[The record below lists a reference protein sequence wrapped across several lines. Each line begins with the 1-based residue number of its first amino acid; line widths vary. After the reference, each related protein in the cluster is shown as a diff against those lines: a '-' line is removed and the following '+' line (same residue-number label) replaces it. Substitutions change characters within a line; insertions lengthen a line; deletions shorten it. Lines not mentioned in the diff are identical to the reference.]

1 LYVIFSFALEDS
13 SMVCVYCVSF
23 SVHGR

>member
-1 LYVIFSFALEDS
+1 LYVIFSVALEDS